1 MGDMF
6 DFFSSLAGG
15 IKSAIMDGQF
25 TDLIQVGIQAASAL
39 FNVAKDQ
46 YNESWLM
53 KVLVI
58 DSQSVIDEA
67 SLLKVIEII
76 YKEDGKK

>member
-1 MGDMF
+1 
-6 DFFSSLAGG
+6 
-15 IKSAIMDGQF
+15 MDGQF

-39 FNVAKDQ
+39 FNVAKDK